1 MKAKI
6 FYISSNKVLDFFV
19 YCVIIFVISDM
30 RVSDIKEVRLMKYNI
45 IGRKVN
51 LRDNFKERVYKKLGK
66 FEKIYS
72 EDAEAVVTV
81 TVEKNRQTVEVTIRD
96 NGMTYRAESTALEM
110 NDALDQVV
118 DILGGQIR
126 KNKTKLSKKM
136 RSDSFEQYFAEEEV
150 SDDEIV
156 LGNDDYTVVKTKSFS
171 VKPLSVEEAILQMN
185 LIGHEFFMFL
195 NSNTNAINVVYKRKG
210 GTYGLL
216 EPKDY

>member
-30 RVSDIKEVRLMKYNI
+30 RYNI

>member
-1 MKAKI
+1 
-6 FYISSNKVLDFFV
+6 
-19 YCVIIFVISDM
+19 
-30 RVSDIKEVRLMKYNI
+30 MKYNI

-72 EDAEAVVTV
+72 EDAEANVTV
-81 TVEKNRQTVEVTIRD
+81 TLEKNRRTVEVTIRD
-96 NGMTYRAESTALEM
+96 GAMVYRAESTALEM
-110 NDALDQVV
+110 NDALDVVV

-136 RSDSFEQYFAEEEV
+136 KAETLEQYFLENR
-150 SDDEIV
+150 SDDEETMQEE
-156 LGNDDYTVVKTKSFS
+156 DYSVVRTKTIS

-195 NSNTNAINVVYKRKG
+195 NSSTNTVNVVYKRKG
-210 GTYGLL
+210 NTYGLL
-216 EPKDY
+216 EPEF

>member
-1 MKAKI
+1 
-6 FYISSNKVLDFFV
+6 
-19 YCVIIFVISDM
+19 M
-30 RVSDIKEVRLMKYNI
+30 RYNI

-66 FEKIYS
+66 FEKIFS
-72 EDAEAVVTV
+72 DDAEAVVTV

-96 NGMTYRAESTALEM
+96 NGILYRAESTALEM
-110 NDALDQVV
+110 NDALDAVV

-136 RSDSFEQYFAEEEV
+136 KPDSIEQFFADEGADDGEELE
-150 SDDEIV
+150 DE
-156 LGNDDYTVVKTKSFS
+156 DYVVVKTKTFS

-185 LIGHEFFMFL
+185 MIGHEFFMFRNA
-195 NSNTNAINVVYKRKG
+195 NSNEINVVYKRKN

-216 EPKDY
+216 EPEV